1 MSFDS
6 FVPTL
11 SPFGPTFG
19 CSFSHLPWC
28 SIVIKILLLRCRRL
42 LEGGEEEVGVELLDV
57 EFGLFAG
64 TGPYHGSA
72 FVVDFEHVA
81 LGFLF

>member
-1 MSFDS
+1 MVKISF
-6 FVPTL
+6 
-11 SPFGPTFG
+11 
-19 CSFSHLPWC
+19 
-28 SIVIKILLLRCRRL
+28 LRCWGL
-42 LEGGEEEVGVELLDV
+42 FEGGEEEVGVELLDV

-64 TGPYHGSA
+64 AGPHHGAA

>member
-1 MSFDS
+1 M
-6 FVPTL
+6 
-11 SPFGPTFG
+11 
-19 CSFSHLPWC
+19 FSV
-28 SIVIKILLLRCRRL
+28 SSVVKKLRCRRFFQC
-42 LEGGEEEVGVELLDV
+42 GEEEVGVELLDI

-64 TGPYHGSA
+64 AGPHHGFA

>member
-1 MSFDS
+1 M
-6 FVPTL
+6 PIIL
-11 SPFGPTFG
+11 S
-19 CSFSHLPWC
+19 
-28 SIVIKILLLRCRRL
+28 ILLILSKKSDLRRWRFF
-42 LEGGEEEVGVELLDV
+42 EGGEEEVGVELLDV

-64 TGPYHGSA
+64 AGPHHGSA